1 MHRGKALA
9 RIKISGNLHDQ
20 RETGNSRL
28 LESFTEKKQ
37 ISFSSY
43 KKCLIIMNMK
53 KEVIEKSY
61 QLAREQYAALGIDT
75 DKVLTEMDNINI
87 SLHCWQTD
95 DVGGFE
101 KPGSVL
107 GGGGIQTT
115 GNFPGKAKTIGQ
127 MRSDLDK
134 VMSLLPG
141 KQRLNLHAIY
151 GEFEGKLVDRD
162 QIEPKHFQGWIDW
175 AKKRGIGL
183 DFNCTCFSHPL
194 ADEGFTLSSKNE
206 KIRKFWVEHTKR
218 CRAIGAEMGKQLG
231 TPSVHNIWIPDGMK
245 DTPVDR
251 NTLRKQL
258 KKSLDEIF
266 AVKYPKK
273 YLKDSVESKLFG
285 IGSEAMVVG
294 SHDFYLGYAI
304 KNNTLITL
312 DNGHFHPT
320 EQVGDKISSILHF
333 VDEILLHLTRGVRWD
348 SDHVLTFNEELLLIT
363 QEIVRAK
370 ALKRV
375 NVGLDFFDAS
385 LNRIGAYVI
394 GTRSAQMAFMY
405 ALLEPF
411 KTLVKYE
418 EEGKNFERLA
428 LLELLKTKP
437 FGAVYDYY
445 CMKNKVPVGQDYIDE
460 ILKYEK
466 EVLLKR

>member
-1 MHRGKALA
+1 
-9 RIKISGNLHDQ
+9 
-20 RETGNSRL
+20 
-28 LESFTEKKQ
+28 
-37 ISFSSY
+37 
-43 KKCLIIMNMK
+43 MK
-53 KEVIEKSY
+53 KANIEKSY
-61 QLAREQYAALGIDT
+61 QLAKEQYAVMGVDT
-75 DKVLTEMDNINI
+75 DKVLSEMESIII

-107 GGGGIQTT
+107 GGGGIQAT
-115 GNFPGKAKTIGQ
+115 GNFQGKAKNIEQ

-151 GEFEGKLVDRD
+151 GEFGGKLIDRD
-162 QIEPKHFQGWIDW
+162 QIETRHFQGWIDW
-175 AKKRGIGL
+175 ARERGMGL
-183 DFNCTCFSHPL
+183 DFNCTCFSHPF
-194 ADEGFTLSSKNE
+194 ADDGFTLSSKNE
-206 KIRKFWVEHTKR
+206 KIRNFWVEHTKR

-231 TPSVHNIWIPDGMK
+231 TPTVHNIWIPDGMK

-251 NTLRKQL
+251 NNLRKQL

-266 AVKYPKK
+266 AIKYPKK

-285 IGSEAMVVG
+285 IGSESMVVG

-304 KNNTLITL
+304 KNNILITL

-320 EQVGDKISSILHF
+320 EQVGDKVSSILHF

-348 SDHVLTFNEELLLIT
+348 SDHVLTFNDELLLIT
-363 QEIVRAK
+363 QEIVRSK
-370 ALKRV
+370 ALNKV

-411 KTLVKYE
+411 NALVKFE
-418 EEGKNFERLA
+418 EEGRNFERLA
-428 LLELLKTKP
+428 LLELQKTMP

-445 CMKNKVPVGQDYIDE
+445 CMKNDIPVGQDYIDE
-460 ILKYEK
+460 IVKYEK
-466 EVLLKR
+466 EVLVKR

>member
-1 MHRGKALA
+1 
-9 RIKISGNLHDQ
+9 
-20 RETGNSRL
+20 
-28 LESFTEKKQ
+28 
-37 ISFSSY
+37 
-43 KKCLIIMNMK
+43 MK
-53 KEVIEKSY
+53 KEIIEKSY
-61 QLAREQYAALGIDT
+61 QLAKEQYAALGIDT
-75 DKVLTEMDNINI
+75 DHVISEMDNINI

-107 GGGGIQTT
+107 GGGGIQAT
-115 GNFPGKAKTIGQ
+115 GNFPGKAKTIEQ

-151 GEFEGKLVDRD
+151 GEFEGKLIDRD

-194 ADEGFTLSSKNE
+194 ADNGFTLSSKDE

-218 CRAIGAEMGKQLG
+218 CRAIAAEMGKQLG

-251 NTLRKQL
+251 NTLRKLL

-266 AVKYPKK
+266 AVKYSKE

-363 QEIVRAK
+363 QEIVRMK
-370 ALKRV
+370 VLKRV
-375 NVGLDFFDAS
+375 NIGLDFFDAS

-394 GTRSAQMAFMY
+394 GTRSAQLAFMY
-405 ALLEPF
+405 ALLEPI
-411 KTLVKYE
+411 KTLVKFE

-428 LLELLKTKP
+428 YLELLKSKP

-445 CMKNKVPVGQDYIDE
+445 CMINKVPAGQDYIDE
-460 ILKYEK
+460 IVKYEK

>member
-1 MHRGKALA
+1 
-9 RIKISGNLHDQ
+9 
-20 RETGNSRL
+20 
-28 LESFTEKKQ
+28 
-37 ISFSSY
+37 
-43 KKCLIIMNMK
+43 MK
-53 KEVIEKSY
+53 KEIIEKSY
-61 QLAREQYAALGIDT
+61 QLAKEQYAELGIDT
-75 DKVLTEMDNINI
+75 DKVLSELDNISI

-107 GGGGIQTT
+107 GGGGIQAT
-115 GNFPGKAKTIGQ
+115 GNFPGKAKTIEQ
-127 MRSDLDK
+127 MRADLDK

-151 GEFEGKLVDRD
+151 GEFGGKLVDRD

-194 ADEGFTLSSKNE
+194 ADEGFTLSSKDE
-206 KIRKFWVEHTKR
+206 KVRKFWVEHTKR
-218 CRAIGAEMGKQLG
+218 CRAIASEMGKQLG
-231 TPSVHNIWIPDGMK
+231 TASVHNIWIPDGMK
-245 DTPVDR
+245 DIPIDR

-266 AVKYPKK
+266 AVKYPKE

-304 KNNTLITL
+304 KNNILITL

-320 EQVGDKISSILHF
+320 EQVGDKISSILNF

-348 SDHVLTFNEELLLIT
+348 SDHVLTYNEELLLIT

-370 ALKRV
+370 ALNRV
-375 NVGLDFFDAS
+375 NIGLDFFDAS
-385 LNRIGAYVI
+385 LNRVGAYVI
-394 GTRSAQMAFMY
+394 GVRSAQLAFMY

-411 KTLVKYE
+411 NTLVQYE
-418 EEGKNFERLA
+418 EKGKNFERLA
-428 LLELLKTKP
+428 LLELLKTMP
-437 FGAVYDYY
+437 FGAIYDYY
-445 CMKNKVPVGQDYIDE
+445 CLKNNVPVGHDYIDE

-466 EVLLKR
+466 DVLLKR

>member
-1 MHRGKALA
+1 
-9 RIKISGNLHDQ
+9 
-20 RETGNSRL
+20 
-28 LESFTEKKQ
+28 
-37 ISFSSY
+37 
-43 KKCLIIMNMK
+43 MK
-53 KEVIEKSY
+53 KEVIKESY
-61 QLAREQYAALGIDT
+61 KLAKEQYASLGVDT
-75 DKVLTEMDNINI
+75 EKVLAEMSNVNI

-101 KPGSVL
+101 KPGAEL
-107 GGGGIQTT
+107 GGGGIQVT
-115 GNFPGKAKTIGQ
+115 GNFPGKAKTIVQ
-127 MRSDLDK
+127 MRADLDK

-151 GEFEGKLVDRD
+151 GEFEGKLIDRD
-162 QIEPKHFQGWIDW
+162 QIEAKHFQGWIDW

-194 ADEGFTLSSKNE
+194 ADDGFTLSSKNE

-218 CRAIGAEMGKQLG
+218 CRAISAEMGKQLG
-231 TPSVHNIWIPDGMK
+231 TPTVHNIWIPDGSK

-251 NTLRKQL
+251 NSLRKQL

-266 AVKYPKK
+266 AIKYPKK
-273 YLKDSVESKLFG
+273 YLKDSIESKLFG
-285 IGSEAMVVG
+285 IGSESMVVG
-294 SHDFYLGYAI
+294 SHDFYLGYAL
-304 KNNTLITL
+304 KNNTMITL

-363 QEIVRAK
+363 QEIVRCK
-370 ALKRV
+370 ALNRV

-411 KTLVKYE
+411 KTLVKFE
-418 EEGKNFERLA
+418 EKGKNFERLA
-428 LLELLKTKP
+428 LLELLKSKP
-437 FGAVYDYY
+437 FGAVWDYY
-445 CMKNKVPVGQDYIDE
+445 CLKSKVPVGEDYIEE